1 VPAPDLRIV
10 AVSEAPRF
18 RASKAHLHGDKC
30 QLFWLDEGTIPTLCG
45 CSMCQACEDLAL
57 RIQQF
62 KWFISKGLDDVAARR
77 LKFAVKRM
85 EEEKESLHPEK
96 R

>member
-1 VPAPDLRIV
+1 
-10 AVSEAPRF
+10 
-18 RASKAHLHGDKC
+18 
-30 QLFWLDEGTIPTLCG
+30 
-45 CSMCQACEDLAL
+45 MCQACEDLAL

-77 LKFAVKRM
+77 LKSAVKRM